1 MKNGLFKRLISVLL
15 SLLMIITT
23 VPFTPITAAAADE
36 DVDEALEEYEYFI
49 SVKTTND
56 ADGWNWANVK
66 LYTFDDDT
74 YTTSSEVKK
83 FNITDDI
90 DDSGEEFRGVYRSTK
105 FLDKV
110 VVNIDF
116 GGGFTWRDWSG
127 ELTVKINGTNVIS
140 TSMSCGS
147 TPFSSSNRAFSNRV
161 TADKYPKVD
170 EDNSHIFVQSADSN
184 ELSSDLTFRQG
195 SSEEKGKTQGRLYA
209 QLVDQYDVVWKTLD
223 QIEIKSNTHPD
234 YDIFEFSEVSDNK
247 AVFNVTS
254 TFDGTLN
261 DKYHS
266 NDHLS
271 KVTLS
276 YPFHDPAKTYI
287 NDSDAE
293 VKTIPLDINFK
304 FLHDVTINL
313 NKQLFA
319 QYREYEGTKIP
330 IDLGIPA
337 GYRIKSFV
345 KTGAGEVVNNNDNT
359 AVLTVGNGDVTVTG
373 NMVANTYYIDY
384 NKNAEDAT
392 GEMTPTLAT
401 YDKAS
406 VAIKSSTFKREGY
419 SFLGWNTKS
428 DGSGTAFT
436 AGVAAVKPNLTTEN
450 GAHVTLYAQ
459 WGKNVLTV
467 VLNYPAETAVMPK
480 TVNVNRLLSI
490 TPEEFIDIN
499 SASAHYRYTGS
510 DKSLERITED
520 MSVNL
525 YYEQEEHHFGEPF
538 ISVDPTCTTDGV
550 ETRVCED
557 CGYEKN
563 TLVPA
568 YHQDLRTEAGYAA
581 TCTEDGAETVTKCY
595 ACGEVVENGETI
607 HAYGH
612 NYNYKRASWS
622 FSTISGELKGWATV
636 TCKNDKTHT
645 LTVEADVV
653 KSEKTYDFT
662 AYFDDGNTA
671 TASLRIG
678 KDIFEVKVNSTDGG
692 TVTATPSVAFKN
704 DVVHLKAERETH
716 YYLTGL
722 TAKSGTNDV
731 EIEDFS
737 FVMPKGNVEVTAE
750 FSNVLPNQCG
760 DNAFWYYDEETSTLT
775 IAGTGPMYDYD
786 EVDAPW
792 FAYGSEI
799 HNLRK
804 LNIED
809 GITYIGKSAFSRLGR
824 IVYDVYIADSVTEI
838 GERAFYYSDAV
849 GHLRL
854 SDKLEKIG
862 DYAFAGCD
870 QLGQQF
876 VLPETITSLGRG
888 VFQSDTSIYTVYCH
902 ANPENLSWTDASY
915 DFKQNKATHIVV
927 YNEYLSA
934 YQEKFGNTVRGTFI
948 GGLEN
953 YYHNIII
960 GESEHGSVSAD
971 FEKAPSYEMIRLS
984 AVPDEGYGFSEY
996 VVTNADGNSVNVSN
1010 NEFSMPNKNV
1020 TVIGMFKP
1028 LYKVN
1033 IETPDG
1039 NGTAE
1044 ASKTEAIEGT
1054 AVKITP
1060 SPDLGYRFDTITVT
1074 DKNGNEIDLNEN
1086 SFTMPESDVTASV
1099 TFAEYTHKVNCTVDG
1114 PGKVTGNLYADE
1126 GDTVKLTATPDEGA
1140 ELKSIYLIDEY
1151 GNSIELDGN
1160 NSFIMPDCDVN
1171 LFAAFEAKQYTIT
1184 YEATNG
1190 TVTGKETAAYGD
1202 EVKITAVP
1210 DEGYVLKD
1218 VYVKDWNDIS
1228 FDKSSNT
1235 FIMPAKDITV
1245 KADFELKPF
1254 NITFHDMT
1262 NGTATCSDLTP
1273 EPGTTVTVTPIPD
1286 KGYGLNYL
1294 YYHRVS
1300 PEGWKYYNRIYDNKF
1315 VMPYGDVI
1323 IGGEF
1328 SKLSYPII
1336 DKSQNG
1342 SVEANLS
1349 AEYNSEVRCKL
1360 VPDDGYRF
1368 DSVSIK
1374 DIYGN
1379 DIQFTL
1385 HNWSGVR
1392 YCDFVMPAGTA
1403 VVFAVFVKD
1412 ETEYNITYSN
1422 CENGSVSGPE
1432 KSLPGKTVLINN
1444 TADEGYILKSFN
1456 VKANNSDVEF
1466 NEDLSFTMPSAN
1478 VTVTAEYASNDK
1490 CGENAYWKY
1499 DVFTKTL
1506 TVYGSGAMYDYDGTN
1521 MPWYGMDIN
1530 RVVVETG
1537 ISYVG
1542 AYAFYQSDAET
1553 VYIPD
1558 SVEKIGSYAFY
1569 GSHSLKAVRM
1579 SERLTEIDTYA
1590 FAYCDALEQLDFPS
1604 LLVYVRDSAFTG
1616 TTAMDKIWC
1625 DMTAYDQLQWGSEPY
1640 KLDEF
1645 KPNLGTTIL
1654 VAGALRNDAQWHY
1667 NKVINAG
1674 FYYTTAEAN
1683 TEKHNV
1689 TVTTDAYG
1697 TVKSDFDSAPAGR
1710 LVYLT
1715 ITPLDTYEL
1724 QSLTVTD
1731 ANGDEIKVTNN
1742 TFIMPGTAVT
1752 VNATFARKVYDVVT
1766 RPTSN
1771 GTVSCAESV
1780 AWGTSVPI
1788 TVTSDEGY
1796 ALKSLSVTDVN
1807 GNDIAVNNNT
1817 FTMPAA
1823 SVTVS
1828 AEFEKQ
1834 SYGITYRPVV
1844 NGSISG
1850 PETAERGDSI
1860 AINVISESNY
1870 KLASLTVQTISGES
1884 VSVEG
1889 TGFIM
1894 PAEPVIVRA
1903 TFEKIDYD
1911 IVYKVSGN
1919 GKVTGAKT
1927 ANYGDEVAL
1936 SVIPQTGATLESL
1949 SVTDANGEEIELNGN
1964 SFTMP
1969 AGNATVY
1976 AKFNSTEYG
1985 ITYGETE
1992 HGSITGYTTAN
2003 YGSTVTVNA
2012 TPETGYQLDTLTV
2025 IDSEENEA
2033 DVKGNSFAMPA
2044 SDVSVTATFKK
2055 ISSKVVYIK
2064 TANGAVSGP
2073 ETAEYGDTV
2082 SVSPIAA
2089 VGSELTAL
2097 SVKTLS
2103 GGDIELTGN
2112 SFAMPD
2118 ETVVVK
2124 AQFDKVDYS
2133 VTYNNS
2139 QGGTVTGAA
2148 TANYNDSVELTVTTD
2163 TGYQLDTL
2171 TVTDAEDN
2179 ELTVENNIFTM
2190 PDSSVKVN
2198 AVFKKIDYSITYP
2211 ETEKG
2216 TVTGVETANYG
2227 DEVTLD
2233 VTPDTGCELVSLS
2246 VKDSND
2252 SEITVT
2258 DGKFIM
2264 PASNVTVSASFLN
2277 TRYTVAYLPAEH
2289 GSVSGQETVSHGDEV
2304 ALSITPE
2311 IGYRLDTLTVTDS
2324 NENEIAVSDNKFIM
2338 PESNV
2343 TVEASFVKTDH
2354 AITYSES
2361 EYGTVTGVAS
2371 AKYGD
2376 KIELTITP
2384 NKDYTVE
2391 TITVTDNEGN
2401 SIEVSNNTFIMP
2413 DSPVTVSASFARCYA
2428 YAVLDGDTKTLTF
2441 KYGTHIPAGD
2451 YTEWEIPSGDTVPWI
2466 NYNSKYITTVVF
2478 DSSFAEARPKTT
2490 ANWFK
2495 NFDALTDI
2503 QGIEYLNTS
2512 EVTSMSGMFYYCYN
2526 LTSLDLST
2534 FDTSKVTN
2542 MSNMFYGCQGIPSL
2556 DLSNFDTSN
2565 VTNMSNMFYYCDA
2578 LTTLDLSFFD
2588 TSKSP
2593 STRTMFADCDKL
2605 ETIYVE
2611 GFDTQWQSSDDYDM
2625 FRNCKSI
2632 VGGTGRTYANY
2643 AMGVSMAKADNG
2655 YFTAKTHTVTVG
2667 EVTGGTVEAD
2677 KAQAAMNETVTLT
2690 ATPDVEEMIPDYT
2703 VTDAN
2708 GNVIEVTDGQF
2719 IMPASDVT
2727 VTASFHYITFTV
2739 QWIVGGSVVET
2750 DEAIKNRTPEFN
2762 GEVAQEYSDGVKT
2775 YAFCGWNDGT
2785 NTYAADELPSVTA
2798 DVTYTAVY
2806 IETEHDF
2813 SEPVWTWADDR
2824 STATATFTC
2833 TNDYCDVVE
2842 TVNADIT
2849 FNGTDKYTATV
2860 IFEGK
2865 EYTNTVGILRTANI
2879 TFWNITSLAIK
2890 ADTGETVEF
2899 EPANYDYW
2907 KDRTD
2912 FAKSEIKFTSGSSI
2926 DINYNSETNKF
2937 WFVMPAENISFNIY
2951 YREYRNVP
2959 SGRLEHATATA
2970 DQDIVVD
2977 GELVTYT
2984 TVVDDGWKIR
2994 WFGYKDGGDYYP
3006 ATQDANN
3013 KNIWTI
3019 EMPYYLTSSK
3029 QLYAVFEEDTD
3040 WHSITIEEAENGTV
3054 SYEKGGADTGDEVT
3068 LTVTPDEG
3076 YQLSTLT
3083 VKDADENEISVTD
3096 NTFTMPASNVTVSAS
3111 FELKQFT
3118 VNWKV
3123 METVVETDEN
3133 VVYGTAPEFNGET
3146 PADYTDSE
3154 KHYSFYGWSDGTNTY
3169 AADELPVVTADVT
3182 YTAVYTEAAHI
3193 YSEQPEWS
3201 WADDYSTASAVFTC
3215 TACDVKKTV
3224 EAQVSSVAG
3233 NLKTDYTATADFNGK
3248 TYTDSKTSTRSINL
3262 WLGGKGVNANN
3273 CNDILGDGTAKY
3285 DEATNTLTLTDATIE
3300 IKQYNNNGEAFG
3312 IRYNGTMNE
3321 PFNIVLNGENKI
3333 VDNNADSNV
3342 TAKYGYACFAST
3354 PSYTVSGNGTLYIS
3368 MTAEEEGVTYY
3379 GIQARKALTID
3390 GTNVTVNIPGAEAAT
3405 GIDMWYNDTVLSLV
3419 NNASLSVTTG
3429 GNAQTYS
3436 LASNRN
3442 VQNLSVE
3449 DGSTLAVSSDNSVAN
3464 SNINPTGATKA
3475 LGVGINTNNSEA
3487 GITAWNGETALNNYK
3502 VVRIPFTPPAKTAN
3516 DIYNLT
3522 VEENID
3528 VNVLVDVNGHI
3539 ADGEVIDYIEYTY
3552 PDITTQEKKTVTET
3566 VQGADIEADASGY
3579 FAKSFTMAVAQANE
3593 PIVARVYFT
3602 NGTAKDIT
3610 VSVTKYC
3617 DYIIKNKDAE
3627 DGRGNK
3633 LYTNELV
3640 NLCYAVLE
3648 YGKNAADYFNYEY
3661 EAYPEYTLP
3670 EYFNQEVSITSQAGI
3685 KKGSVVT
3692 GIASTQM
3699 FILSK
3704 ATMRLTFK
3712 DDLSAV
3718 EVVSAK
3724 VGEKELT
3731 AVKAKNNG
3739 RDAVDISGIFATE
3752 LNKPIVLELS
3762 DGTKVQY
3769 SATDWAKSIL
3779 TYSTNESSKALA
3791 KSMYFYSKAAND
3803 YFSNQG

>member
-1 MKNGLFKRLISVLL
+1 MKKAPFKRIISVLL
-15 SLLMIITT
+15 SLMMIVSSFPF
-23 VPFTPITAAAADE
+23 VPFTAAAAD
-36 DVDEALEEYEYFI
+36 DWDEALEEYEYFI

-74 YTTSSEVKK
+74 YNTSSEAKK
-83 FNITDDI
+83 YDIVNDI
-90 DDSGEEFRGVYRSTK
+90 DDENDEGFRAIYRSKK

-110 VVNIDF
+110 VVNVDF

-127 ELTVKINGTNVIS
+127 QLTVKINNTNVIS

-147 TPFSSSNRAFSNRV
+147 TPFSSSNRAFSNHV
-161 TADKYPKVD
+161 SKDQYPMID
-170 EDNSHIFVQSADSN
+170 EDNSHIFVKSAGKS
-184 ELSSDLTFRQG
+184 ELSTDLTFYQG
-195 SSEEKGKTQGRLYA
+195 ENEEKSRIEGQIYA
-209 QLVDQYDVVWKTLD
+209 QLADQYNVCWKNPEK
-223 QIEIKSNTHPD
+223 IELNSLTHPD
-234 YDIFEFSEVSDNK
+234 YDSFVFSHVEDNK

-254 TFDGTLN
+254 TYEGPKKIGTKVI
-261 DKYHS
+261 DYYP

-271 KVTLS
+271 KVVVS
-276 YPFHDPAKTYI
+276 CPYHDPTKTYI
-287 NDSDAE
+287 DGDDTQYYKE
-293 VKTIPLDINFK
+293 TKDINFY
-304 FLHDVTINL
+304 FLHDIKVNIN
-313 NKQLFA
+313 KALFT
-319 QYREYEGTKIP
+319 QYREYAGTVLNLNNL
-330 IDLGIPA
+330 DIPA
-337 GYRIKSFV
+337 GYHVKSFTRTNV
-345 KTGAGEVVNNNDNT
+345 GELVDNKDNT
-359 AVLTVGNGDVTVTG
+359 ATFTVGNGDSTVTA
-373 NMVANTYYIDY
+373 NKVANAYYIDY
-384 NKNAEDAT
+384 DKNAADAT
-392 GEMTPTLAT
+392 GTMSYTTAA
-401 YDKAS
+401 YDKS
-406 VAIKSSTFKREGY
+406 VSISNCGFVREGY
-419 SFLGWNTKS
+419 SFLNWNTKP
-428 DGSGTAFT
+428 DGSGKTFLGGKGAS
-436 AGVAAVKPNLTTEN
+436 KPNLTTEQ
-450 GAHVTLYAQ
+450 GGHVTLYAQ
-459 WGKNVLTV
+459 WGKNILTV
-467 VLNYPAETAVMPK
+467 VLNYPAETGYPQK
-480 TVNVNRLLSI
+480 TVYVNRNLSI
-490 TPEEFIDIN
+490 EPEEYLDVGAEN
-499 SASAHYRYTGS
+499 GHYRYTGA
-510 DKSLERITED
+510 DQNLGKITED
-520 MSVNL
+520 MTVNL
-525 YYEQEEHHFGEPF
+525 IYEKVEHNYGEPF
-538 ISVDPTCTTDGV
+538 VSVVPTCTTDGI
-550 ETRVCED
+550 ETQICQD

-563 TLVPA
+563 TLIPA
-568 YHQDLRTEAGYAA
+568 YHQDVRITDGYPA
-581 TCTEDGAETVTKCY
+581 TCDTDGAETVMKCF
-595 ACGEVVENGETI
+595 ACGEVVENGGVI
-607 HAYGH
+607 PAYGH
-612 NYNYKRASWS
+612 DYNFRKPVWS
-622 FSTISGELKGWATV
+622 FSTESGELKGYATV
-636 TCKNDKTHT
+636 TCKTNKTHQWT
-645 LTVEADVV
+645 EEAII
-653 KSEKTYDFT
+653 EKTDKGFLCR
-662 AYFDDGNTA
+662 AYFDNREVGT
-671 TASLRIG
+671 TLKLG
-678 KDIFEVKVNSTDGG
+678 KDIFSVNITSTDGG
-692 TVTATPSVAFKN
+692 TVTAVPSVAFKN
-704 DVVHLKAERETH
+704 DVVNLVAKREND
-716 YYLTGL
+716 YYLTSL
-722 TAKSGTNDV
+722 TAASGSEN
-731 EIEDFS
+731 IELEGYS

-750 FSNVLPNQCG
+750 FSSILPNQCG
-760 DNAFWYYDEETSTLT
+760 DNAFWSYDEATATLT
-775 IAGTGPMYDYD
+775 IAGTGAMYDYS
-786 EVDAPW
+786 EKSAPW
-792 FAYGSEI
+792 ANGI
-799 HNLRK
+799 ARDMQHII
-804 LNIED
+804 IED
-809 GITYIGKSAFSRLGR
+809 GITYIGERAFVSGSNRT
-824 IVYDVYIADSVTEI
+824 DVYMADSVTEI
-838 GERAFYYSDAV
+838 GRQAFYYRSYLGEV
-849 GHLRL
+849 RL
-854 SDKLEKIG
+854 SENLEKIG
-862 DYAFAGCD
+862 DEAFAYCNR
-870 QLGQQF
+870 LF
-876 VLPETITSLGRG
+876 NLRTLPASLTDIGED
-888 VFQSDTSIYTVYCH
+888 VFKGDDTLSDIYCY
-902 ANPENLSWTDASY
+902 ANPENLSWKDARY
-915 DFKQNKATHIVV
+915 DFTANNQTRIHV
-927 YNEYLSA
+927 YSEYLET
-934 YQEKFGNTVRGTFI
+934 YQKKFGDKVRATFV
-948 GGLEN
+948 GGLE
-953 YYHNIII
+953 HNVHKIVI
-960 GESEHGSVSAD
+960 GDSEHGTVSSD
-971 FEKAPSYEMIRLS
+971 YNEIQQYQTVRLS
-984 AVPDEGYGFSEY
+984 AVPDENYGLSAY
-996 VVTNADGNSVNVSN
+996 VVTAADGSSVSVTGND
-1010 NEFSMPNKNV
+1010 FKMPNMDV
-1020 TVIGMFKP
+1020 TVTGIFTP
-1028 LYKVN
+1028 LYGVY

-1060 SPDLGYRFDTITVT
+1060 SPDLGYRVDTITVT
-1074 DKNGNEIDLNEN
+1074 DKDENEIEVNN
-1086 SFTMPESDVTASV
+1086 NAFTMPASEVTVSV
-1099 TFAEYTHKVNCTVDG
+1099 TFAEYTHKVDCTVNG
-1114 PGKVTGNLYADE
+1114 PGKVTGNLYADA
-1126 GDTVKLTATPDEGA
+1126 GDTVKLAVTPNTGA
-1140 ELKSIYLIDEY
+1140 VLKSIYLLSEHGD
-1151 GNSIELDGN
+1151 SIELDSN
-1160 NSFIMPDCDVN
+1160 NSFTMPDGDVH
-1171 LFAAFEAKQYTIT
+1171 LFADFEAEQYTIT
-1184 YEATNG
+1184 YQANNG
-1190 TVTGKETAAYGD
+1190 TITGKETATYGE
-1202 EVKITAVP
+1202 EVEVTAVP
-1210 DEGYVLKD
+1210 DDGYVLKD
-1218 VYVKDWNDIS
+1218 VYVNDWSDIG
-1228 FDKSSNT
+1228 FDKNSST

-1245 KADFELKPF
+1245 KAEFSLTPF
-1254 NITFHDMT
+1254 SITYGTMT
-1262 NGTATCSDLTP
+1262 NGTVICSDMTP
-1273 EPGTTVTVTPIPD
+1273 VPGTSVTVTPVPD
-1286 KGYGLNYL
+1286 QGYYTSSLF
-1294 YYHRVS
+1294 YYRVAAD
-1300 PEGWKYYNRIYDNKF
+1300 GTKFYYDIHNNKF
-1315 VMPYGDVI
+1315 VMPYADVLLTAR
-1323 IGGEF
+1323 F
-1328 SKLSYPII
+1328 SKQSYPII
-1336 DKSQNG
+1336 DKSKNG
-1342 SVEANLS
+1342 SVEANIS
-1349 AEYNSEVRCKL
+1349 AVYDSAVRCKL
-1360 VPDDGYRF
+1360 VPDDGYRL
-1368 DSVSIK
+1368 DSVSVK

-1385 HNWSGVR
+1385 HNWSGEH
-1392 YCDFVMPAGTA
+1392 YCDFVMPSGAA
-1403 VVFAVFVKD
+1403 IVAPVFVRD
-1412 ETEYNITYSN
+1412 EDEYDITYNIGG
-1422 CENGSVSGPE
+1422 NGSVSGPE
-1432 KSLPGKTVLINN
+1432 KSLSGKTVLLTN
-1444 TADEGYILKSFN
+1444 TAEEGYTLKSFS
-1456 VKANNSDVEF
+1456 VKANNIDIAY
-1466 NEDLSFTMPSAN
+1466 NEDLSFTMPAAN
-1478 VTVTAEYASNDK
+1478 VTVAAEYAPEA

-1506 TVYGSGAMYDYDGTN
+1506 TVYGTGAMYDYDGTD
-1521 MPWYGMDIN
+1521 MPWYGLDIN
-1530 RVVVETG
+1530 RVVIDLG
-1537 ISYVG
+1537 INYVG
-1542 AYAFYQSDAET
+1542 ANAFRQMNLESVYMADSVEYIGNYAFYKNQ
-1553 VYIPD
+1553 
-1558 SVEKIGSYAFY
+1558 
-1569 GSHSLKAVRM
+1569 SLKAVRM
-1579 SERLTEIDTYA
+1579 SERLYDIGTYA
-1590 FAYCDALEQLDFPS
+1590 FAYCDALKQLDFPS
-1604 LLVYVRDSAFTG
+1604 TLVYVHDSAFTG
-1616 TTAMDKIWC
+1616 TTAMEDIWC
-1625 DMTAYDQLQWGSEPY
+1625 YMTTVDQLKWGDSTTY

-1645 KPNLGTTIL
+1645 KANMQTDIL
-1654 VAGALRNDAQWHY
+1654 VRNELRNQAQWQY
-1667 NKVINAG
+1667 SGVINAG
-1674 FYYTTAEAN
+1674 FEFVTD
-1683 TEKHNV
+1683 EKQKRSI
-1689 TVTTDAYG
+1689 TVTTDSFG
-1697 TVKSDFDSAPAGR
+1697 TVKPDFDTAPEGR
-1710 LVYLT
+1710 YVYLT
-1715 ITPLDTYEL
+1715 VTPLENY
-1724 QSLTVTD
+1724 SLKSLRVTD
-1731 ANGDEIKVTNN
+1731 ANGEEIEVTNN

-1752 VNATFARKVYDVVT
+1752 VTAEFERQTYSIVT
-1766 RPTSN
+1766 PKLSN
-1771 GTVSCAESV
+1771 GKIDCVDSAQ
-1780 AWGTSVPI
+1780 WGASVPL
-1788 TVTSDEGY
+1788 TVTPDAGY
-1796 ALKSLSVTDVN
+1796 TLKSLIVTDVN
-1807 GNDIAVNNNT
+1807 ANNVEVKNNA
-1817 FTMPAA
+1817 FTMPKA
-1823 SVTVS
+1823 SVTVF

-1834 SYGITYRPVV
+1834 HHSITYRPAE
-1844 NGSISG
+1844 NGSASG
-1850 PETAERGDSI
+1850 LETADYGDII
-1860 AINVISESNY
+1860 AISVIPKSGYRLETLSV
-1870 KLASLTVQTISGES
+1870 KTLSGEE
-1884 VSVEG
+1884 VSHDG
-1889 TGFIM
+1889 TRFIM
-1894 PAEPVIVRA
+1894 PDEPVVISA
-1903 TFEKIDYD
+1903 TFEKIDYS
-1911 IVYKVSGN
+1911 INYRISGE
-1919 GKVTGAKT
+1919 GKVTGVKT
-1927 ANYGDEVAL
+1927 AYSNDNITLTVT
-1936 SVIPQTGATLESL
+1936 PNTGAVLESI
-1949 SVTDANGEEIELNGN
+1949 SVTDENGDTVALNDN
-1964 SFTMP
+1964 TFRMP
-1969 AGNATVY
+1969 EGNATVT
-1976 AKFNSTEYG
+1976 AKFTSTEYG

-2012 TPETGYQLDTLTV
+2012 TPDDGYQLDTLTV
-2025 IDSEENEA
+2025 TDSKGNEA
-2033 DVKGNSFAMPA
+2033 DVKGNSFTMPA
-2044 SDVSVTATFKK
+2044 SDTTVTATFKK

-2133 VTYNNS
+2133 VTYSNS
-2139 QGGTVTGAA
+2139 EGGTVTGAA

-2354 AITYSES
+2354 AITYSEN

-2428 YAVLDGDTKTLTF
+2428 YAVLDGNTKTLTF
-2441 KYGTHIPAGD
+2441 KYGTHVPAGG

-2478 DSSFAEARPKTT
+2478 DPSFAEARPKTT

-2495 NFDALTDI
+2495 DFDALTDI

-2512 EVTSMSGMFYYCYN
+2512 EVTSMSGMFYYCYK

-2542 MSNMFYGCQGIPSL
+2542 MSNMFYRCQGITSL

-2565 VTNMSNMFYYCDA
+2565 VTNMSNMFYYCNA

-2593 STRTMFADCDKL
+2593 STRTMFGDCDKL

-2643 AMGVSMAKADNG
+2643 ATGVSMAKADNG

-2912 FAKSEIKFTSGSSI
+2912 FAKSEIRFTSGSSI

-2984 TVVDDGWKIR
+2984 TVVDNGWKIR

-3029 QLYAVFEEDTD
+3029 QLYAVFDEDPD
-3040 WHSITIEEAENGTV
+3040 WHTITIEEAENGSV
-3054 SYEKGGADTGDEVT
+3054 SYGKGGADTGDEVT
-3068 LTVTPDEG
+3068 LTVTPNEG

-3083 VKDADENEISVTD
+3083 VKDADENEITVTD

-3133 VVYGTAPEFNGET
+3133 VIYGTAPEFNGET
-3146 PADYTDSE
+3146 PADYVYSE
-3154 KHYSFYGWSDGTNTY
+3154 KHYSFAGWSDGTNTY

-3182 YTAVYTEAAHI
+3182 YTAVYAETEHS
-3193 YSEQPEWS
+3193 YGEPEWIWKS
-3201 WADDYSTASAVFTC
+3201 NGKDATVKFTCSVCGHTENLNSENSTLIISMEPTCTQNGEKVYYADVQLNGRRYSNTNRVTIPATGHSYGGPQWTWAEDYSSATAKFTC
-3215 TACDVKKTV
+3215 SKGDDTQTVNAAVTSEVKGSKTV
-3224 EAQVSSVAG
+3224 
-3233 NLKTDYTATADFNGK
+3233 YTATAEFNGK
-3248 TYTDSKTSTRSINL
+3248 TYTDTKE
-3262 WLGGKGVNANN
+3262 V
-3273 CNDILGDGTAKY
+3273 
-3285 DEATNTLTLTDATIE
+3285 E
-3300 IKQYNNNGEAFG
+3300 IQ
-3312 IRYNGTMNE
+3312 
-3321 PFNIVLNGENKI
+3321 
-3333 VDNNADSNV
+3333 
-3342 TAKYGYACFAST
+3342 
-3354 PSYTVSGNGTLYIS
+3354 
-3368 MTAEEEGVTYY
+3368 
-3379 GIQARKALTID
+3379 
-3390 GTNVTVNIPGAEAAT
+3390 
-3405 GIDMWYNDTVLSLV
+3405 
-3419 NNASLSVTTG
+3419 
-3429 GNAQTYS
+3429 
-3436 LASNRN
+3436 
-3442 VQNLSVE
+3442 
-3449 DGSTLAVSSDNSVAN
+3449 
-3464 SNINPTGATKA
+3464 
-3475 LGVGINTNNSEA
+3475 
-3487 GITAWNGETALNNYK
+3487 K
-3502 VVRIPFTPPAKTAN
+3502 VAN

-3579 FAKSFTMAVAQANE
+3579 FVKSFTMAVAQANDS
-3593 PIVARVYFT
+3593 IVARVYFT

-3627 DGRGNK
+3627 DGRGDK

-3670 EYFNQEVSITSQAGI
+3670 EYFNQEVSITGQAGI

-3718 EVVSAK
+3718 KVVSAK

-3769 SATDWAKSIL
+3769 SATDWVKSIL

-3791 KSMYFYSKAAND
+3791 KSLYYYNKAAND